1 MSKTFRSDEHGDL
14 QVPDNFAELSEADQ
28 QKVLQQAIKIKNTN
42 VAPMSPLRIGMG
54 VIDEGMQGLTFGSSD
69 EIGAGLIEFA
79 NIPKTIFTD
88 QEFGDAFN
96 RRVDKKRK
104 DYADFQQQYPK
115 TAIASNVVGSVVP
128 VAASLLLAPFTGGTS
143 TAATTT
149 ATGVRLGNIAKKS
162 KDVLDSSK
170 LLAGNVTKPGMT
182 LGQRTYEGT
191 KLGTAQGLLSG
202 VGYNESDSDSIV
214 GTIADKASSGVL
226 GGATGAVLGSAI
238 PPVIAG
244 TKKFVVDPIAK
255 GLNKIASTSPNFT
268 KQEMKAIQD
277 IGNAFSRD
285 EIDANQVIKKIEEN
299 ISADK
304 LEGITPVEILA
315 DYGGDAVKRKLRGL
329 NIIAPG
335 AGIKETLT
343 NRGTGSVEGKA
354 TDMIEGNQSN
364 IQSTRIGQS
373 LEGVSK
379 DTIKT
384 KGINLEDGID
394 EIETAIQT
402 SLDPL
407 YKTAYAKNPA
417 VSNLEVYKYLNQPIL
432 QRAYTQAKKDYQE
445 KLSAKKI
452 DGVEIPEFKNL
463 FIKEDGEIIGV
474 TKELPLEFLDLVK
487 RAADSKTFNLK
498 TSSVGSERITGSVA
512 GNRQKIANNFR
523 ELLKESLNGDE
534 YITATNNASD
544 RFSLI
549 NAYELAPKLQKASV
563 KLGPFKTAFN
573 NLKNEAERDAFR
585 LGVFKELTDQ
595 INQIGDNI
603 DLTKKLLNSPNLRN
617 KIDVLFEGNEEAKK
631 VFLQR
636 LIRENKITETNQLVL
651 GGSNTAEKQIDARDR
666 LTAFTDFIV
675 GLRDPGSSAGLRG
688 QEATVSRFR
697 NAIFDPEGKQQQAFI
712 DSLMEQNPQRQKQI
726 FEAMTEAQRAEY
738 INNLLQNTANRG
750 LTRSFVPQG
759 TINLNELLD

>member
-1 MSKTFRSDEHGDL
+1 MSKTFRSDKYGDL

-54 VIDEGMQGLTFGSSD
+54 VIDEGIQGLTFGTSD
-69 EIGAGLIEFA
+69 EIGAGLIEFS
-79 NIPKTIFTD
+79 NIPRTIFTD
-88 QEFGDAFN
+88 QKFGDAFK
-96 RRVDKKRK
+96 RRVDEKRK

-128 VAASLLLAPFTGGTS
+128 IAASLLLAPFTGGTS

-149 ATGVRLGNIAKKS
+149 ATGVRLGNIAKRS

-202 VGYNESDSDSIV
+202 VGYNESDSDSFLGTV
-214 GTIADKASSGVL
+214 GDKVFSGAV

-244 TKKFVVDPIAK
+244 TKKLVVDPIAK
-255 GLNKIASTSPNFT
+255 GLNKITSTSPNFT
-268 KQEMKAIQD
+268 KQEMIAIRD

-335 AGIKETLT
+335 SGIKETLT

-432 QRAYTQAKKDYQE
+432 QRAYTQARKDYQE

-549 NAYELAPKLQKASV
+549 KAYELAPKLQKASV
-563 KLGPFKTAFN
+563 KLEPFKTAFN

-651 GGSNTAEKQIDARDR
+651 GGSNTAEKQIDAKDR
-666 LTAFTDFIV
+666 FTAFTDFVV

-688 QEATVSRFR
+688 QEATASRIR

-726 FEAMTEAQRAEY
+726 LEAMTEAQRAEY

-759 TINLNELLD
+759 TINLNELLN